1 MAIRKSQNGVHPAE
15 GSLED
20 LNDGPPNTSA
30 NGFTYTLEHPTV
42 EPIAVI
48 GMSLKFPQEATSP
61 EAFWDMLYEGRCA
74 MTEFPPD
81 RFNIDAF
88 YDKENSGTG
97 TVSVSTFE
105 PSFSNTQQKCTKLNS
120 SADER

>member
-1 MAIRKSQNGVHPAE
+1 MAISKFQNGVDHA
-15 GSLED
+15 L
-20 LNDGPPNTSA
+20 DGEVMDGLTNGAPKPST
-30 NGFTYTLEHPTV
+30 NGFTHDSEHATV

-61 EAFWDMLYEGRCA
+61 EAFWEMLYEGRCA

-97 TVSVSTFE
+97 TVRIFTSEKSCPKMHHVDR
-105 PSFSNTQQKCTKLNS
+105 P
-120 SADER
+120 R